1 MLRITDARTG
11 HLVDAAP
18 VRRGLTRVEAHTEGF
33 DATALRVLVV
43 ADLLVRALELGGT
56 PVWAL
61 LRADRGRPELRAAAA
76 ALGVRPFEEDRQ
88 PDPGLGE
95 ARILHVV
102 REDGAEPDGAR
113 VAVAAAVA
121 DGSAILTRPDDPAGT
136 RGPEDPAGTGG
147 TEGPAAPAAPA
158 APASASSGA
167 PPDTPGPDP
176 AALRLAL
183 VSHPRDIPVRLDPAA
198 VTGAAR
204 TLAHWRRA
212 VADWAS
218 RPSRPVPDAVRA
230 RLRSAWENDLDTVG
244 VLGVL
249 RDVEHAPDL
258 PDGARFETFAHADRL
273 LGLELT
279 RDLGSPA

>member
-33 DATALRVLVV
+33 DATALRVMVV

-76 ALGVRPFEEDRQ
+76 ALGVRPFEDDRQ

-102 REDGAEPDGAR
+102 GEDGAKPDGAR

-121 DGSAILTRPDDPAGT
+121 DGLTVLTAPDATDST
-136 RGPEDPAGTGG
+136 RNASGTGR
-147 TEGPAAPAAPA
+147 EGPAAPA
-158 APASASSGA
+158 SADPGA
-167 PPDTPGPDP
+167 PPGTTGPDP

-183 VSHPRDIPVRLDPAA
+183 LY
-198 VTGAAR
+198 
-204 TLAHWRRA
+204 WRRA

-218 RPSRPVPDAVRA
+218 TPSRPVPDAVRA
-230 RLRSAWENDLDTVG
+230 RLRSAWENDLDAVG
-244 VLGVL
+244 VLDVL
-249 RDVEHAPDL
+249 HDVEHVHGL

-279 RDLGSPA
+279 RDLGTPA